1 MNMIIQ
7 ILSFIVLCGC
17 FFYLCVAVY
26 ILVDTHFI
34 KKRLEKE
41 EQDEIKKYVRN
52 IQDWDE
58 KMRER
63 TNRMVDLAVQEHKD
77 AEKRLQQYLM
87 ERDGL
92 PLDYFDCP

>member
-7 ILSFIVLCGC
+7 ILSLITLCGC

-41 EQDEIKKYVRN
+41 EQDE
-52 IQDWDE
+52 

-63 TNRMVDLAVQEHKD
+63 TNRMVDLAVQEYKD
-77 AEKRLQQYLM
+77 AEKRLQQYLI

-92 PLDYFDCP
+92 PLDYFDCPEQYINMKVKK